1 MLNSQ
6 TAVKNKAPRF
16 FNLGAAAPK
25 TPLIPRNSK
34 FAVAAVKNKRCG
46 TLSDFCSRTPKIE
59 YLIHRGVRE

>member
-34 FAVAAVKNKRCG
+34 FAVAAVKIKG
-46 TLSDFCSRTPKIE
+46 AAL
-59 YLIHRGVRE
+59 